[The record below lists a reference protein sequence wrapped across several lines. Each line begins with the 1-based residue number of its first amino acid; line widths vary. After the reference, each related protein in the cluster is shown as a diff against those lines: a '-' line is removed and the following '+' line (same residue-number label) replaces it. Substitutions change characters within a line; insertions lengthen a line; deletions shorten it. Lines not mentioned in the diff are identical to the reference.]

1 MNGIDEERFLEHQR
15 WEERAAQEA
24 IGEAAAR
31 AEYETYKAYVE
42 PLEIENAQLKKE
54 LERYREIFSVK
65 GRGLTLEEEE
75 FWGDITKLQTREA
88 SFYGDIEHVVIGN
101 LDKVYPIA
109 VFFKNEQGEQIEQR
123 YNRDGSYFS
132 NLESP
137 HDIIRKKENN
147 G

>member
-1 MNGIDEERFLEHQR
+1 MNGFDEERFLEHQR

-42 PLEIENAQLKKE
+42 PLEIENAQLKKK

-65 GRGLTLEEEE
+65 GRGLTPEEEE
-75 FWGDITKLQTREA
+75 FWSDVTKLQTREA

-109 VFFKNEQGEQIEQR
+109 VFFKSEQGEQIEQR

-137 HDIIRKKENN
+137 HDIIRKEVPNE
-147 G
+147 

>member
-1 MNGIDEERFLEHQR
+1 MNGFDEEKFLEHQR
-15 WEERAAQEA
+15 WEERAAHEA

-31 AEYETYKAYVE
+31 AEYETYKTYVE
-42 PLEIENAQLKKE
+42 PLEIENTQLKKE

-65 GRGLTLEEEE
+65 GKGLTPEEEE
-75 FWGDITKLQTREA
+75 FWGDITKLQTRNVR
-88 SFYGDIEHVVIGN
+88 FIGDIEHVVIGN

-109 VFFKNEQGEQIEQR
+109 VYFRNEEGKQIEQR

-137 HDIIRKKENN
+137 YDVIRKEVPNE
-147 G
+147 